1 MLCANCWYCPFFC
14 SVFLKQ
20 INSPTL
26 EGLSEFLLTHKYL
39 LNIVLKDKQKKQKYN
54 FLCLASNRN
63 VCASVW
69 LWRLAYFLS
78 GVLIFHQAYIH
89 FLCFWIFHF
98 RSSWPCHFYI
108 SPSHPNH
115 SMLFVLQKIKHFLHN
130 FLIHPFPHRHG
141 YTTILLLFPAYL

>member
-39 LNIVLKDKQKKQKYN
+39 LNIVLKDKQKSKN
-54 FLCLASNRN
+54 TIFFAS
-63 VCASVW
+63 
-69 LWRLAYFLS
+69 L
-78 GVLIFHQAYIH
+78 LIAMFVQVFDYDAWHSFYLAYIH

-108 SPSHPNH
+108 SPSHPNP
-115 SMLFVLQKIKHFLHN
+115 SMLFILQKIKHFLHN

-141 YTTILLLFPAYL
+141 YTTILLLFSAYL